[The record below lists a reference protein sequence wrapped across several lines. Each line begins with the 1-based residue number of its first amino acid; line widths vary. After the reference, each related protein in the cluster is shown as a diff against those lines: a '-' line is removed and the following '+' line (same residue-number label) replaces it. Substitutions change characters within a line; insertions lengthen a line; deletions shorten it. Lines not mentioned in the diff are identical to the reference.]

1 MRYYKDQ
8 GFSQTDAQKKMQEF
22 NQAKKLAE
30 TVKAYET
37 EQASKVNPFNPM
49 DEFQKFLDSKDDTY
63 WKGVEATAKAK
74 VDPYYDSMKSNLAQ
88 QLGIDL
94 GQLNLK
100 KEQNETNY
108 NQDVA
113 EIDRMTSYSK
123 DEFARNMAKSDR
135 GFASTIQQAS
145 EAYGNR
151 GLLNSGVQAYGNLM
165 SAKDQQ
171 ANKESMQ
178 AGMDKT
184 LSDLEASRKKAF
196 SQYDLTKRS
205 LGLTEQ
211 DTLLGDKQKQDKL
224 TRDRATELEVARA
237 NADARITENAL
248 GDISKY
254 TQQAGAIPTATATLS
269 SAKTLAKKANTPKKF
284 TTPLLN

>member
-8 GFSQTDAQKKMQEF
+8 GFSTTDAQKKMQEYQ
-22 NQAKKLAE
+22 QAKKLAE
-30 TVKAYET
+30 TVKAYEA

-49 DEFQKFLDSKDDTY
+49 DEFQKFLDSKDQTY
-63 WKGVEATAKAK
+63 WNGVEATAKAK
-74 VDPYYDSMKSNLAQ
+74 VDPYYDSMKTDLAK

-108 NQDVA
+108 GQDVA
-113 EIDRMTSYSK
+113 EIERMTSYSK
-123 DEFARNMAKSDR
+123 DEFARNMVKTDR
-135 GFASTIQQAS
+135 GFASTMQQAT

-151 GLLNSGVQAYGNLM
+151 GLLNSGARAYGTLM

-171 ANKESMQ
+171 ANKDSMQ

-184 LSDLEASRKKAF
+184 LADLEASRKKAF
-196 SQYDLTKRS
+196 SSYDLTKRS
-205 LGLTEQ
+205 LGLTEEETNLKNKK
-211 DTLLGDKQKQDKL
+211 DQDKIQ
-224 TRDRATELEVARA
+224 RDRATELEVARA
-237 NADARITENAL
+237 NTDARITENAM
-248 GDISKY
+248 GDINKY

-269 SAKTLAKKANTPKKF
+269 SAKTLAKKTTAKKF